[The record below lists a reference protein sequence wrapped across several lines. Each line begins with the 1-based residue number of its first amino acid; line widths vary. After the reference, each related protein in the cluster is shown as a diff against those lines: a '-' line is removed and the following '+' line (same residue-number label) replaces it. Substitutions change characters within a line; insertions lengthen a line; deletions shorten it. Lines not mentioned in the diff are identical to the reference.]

1 MTGNNKGKA
10 KIVEK
15 SSRSPTYCSDSKQD
29 VKTWVWRSKWLNS
42 KMEGQ
47 ETSLTPAYSG

>member
-29 VKTWVWRSKWLNS
+29 VKKDLGLEI
-42 KMEGQ
+42 KMAE
-47 ETSLTPAYSG
+47 